1 MIIPNNLTQISQPD
15 DLQSEQNAIVLGT
28 KSEYYEKFEHWLAK
42 LPFSFNHFHKLAQSN
57 SNPNRPKL
65 VVGVVVDQMR
75 WDFLYQY
82 AHHYGNDGFKRM
94 VNEGFTAENT
104 KIPYVP
110 TVTAI
115 GHATI
120 YSGSVPAVHGIAGN
134 DFYIRETQTEMYCT
148 QDDSVHGV
156 GLDPND
162 SDGKMSPKNLL
173 TTTIT
178 DELKLATEFKSKVIG
193 LSIKDRGAILPAGH
207 FADAA
212 YWMVDGNWISSSFYM
227 DELPQY
233 VQQFNKADH
242 TSRYLKQGW
251 SPINP
256 IETYMARIKVDNPY
270 E

>member
-28 KSEYYEKFEHWLAK
+28 KSEYDEKFEHWLAK

-212 YWMVDGNWISSSFYM
+212 Y
-227 DELPQY
+227 
-233 VQQFNKADH
+233 
-242 TSRYLKQGW
+242 
-251 SPINP
+251 
-256 IETYMARIKVDNPY
+256 
-270 E
+270 